1 MDKLFT
7 KNIEHES
14 AVKHVT
20 GKAIYTDDISEPKNL
35 LHAVI
40 GYSNCSKGVIKKIDY
55 RDVLSSKGVVDI
67 ITEKDIDFSSIESN
81 EFLVKGKKINKIDI
95 LFKKIEKNND

>member
-1 MDKLFT
+1 MDKIFT

-40 GYSNCSKGVIKKIDY
+40 GYSNCCLLYTSPSP
-55 RDVLSSKGVVDI
+55 RDISGSRMPSSA
-67 ITEKDIDFSSIESN
+67 
-81 EFLVKGKKINKIDI
+81 
-95 LFKKIEKNND
+95 